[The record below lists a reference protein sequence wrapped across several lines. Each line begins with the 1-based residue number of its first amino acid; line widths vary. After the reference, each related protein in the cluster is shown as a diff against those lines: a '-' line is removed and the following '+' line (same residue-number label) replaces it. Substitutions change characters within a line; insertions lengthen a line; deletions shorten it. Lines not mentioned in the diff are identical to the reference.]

1 VRARHARPGN
11 ARDTR
16 TAAEQARRA
25 GTRDAHAPARRRY
38 APGTAWRREEH
49 GMDDKGNRGGGD
61 RDRINIHEAFEVQ
74 YWTDQL
80 GVTEAQLKEA
90 VERVGVMAADVRRA
104 LAGDA

>member
-1 VRARHARPGN
+1 
-11 ARDTR
+11 
-16 TAAEQARRA
+16 
-25 GTRDAHAPARRRY
+25 
-38 APGTAWRREEH
+38 
-49 GMDDKGNRGGGD
+49 MDDKSKQGASD

-90 VERVGVMAADVRRA
+90 VDRVGVMAADVRRA